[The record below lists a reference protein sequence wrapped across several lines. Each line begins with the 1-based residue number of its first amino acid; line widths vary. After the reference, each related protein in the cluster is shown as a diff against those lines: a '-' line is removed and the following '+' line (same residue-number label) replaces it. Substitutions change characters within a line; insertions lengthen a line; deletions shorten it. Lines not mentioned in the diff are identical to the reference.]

1 MKDLLVGVC
10 SPCMKYTLCSLTI
23 VSTLITASAFADAV
37 VVIGANNKVN
47 LAPVVVA
54 EQPLPSLSV
63 GTKANDLSLSFDGG
77 VKATVPLASAEV
89 KLGSV
94 TVGPKALNV
103 QVGNDNSVTVGPLK
117 VGQKLPKAN
126 IGTTANDKG
135 WFDIRLKDGI
145 GITLPFLSL
154 DVSYPSISLGKDA
167 PKTK

>member
-1 MKDLLVGVC
+1 
-10 SPCMKYTLCSLTI
+10 MKYTLCSLTI

-47 LAPVVVA
+47 LAPIVVA

-77 VKATVPLASAEV
+77 LKATAPLVSAEV

-103 QVGNDNSVTVGPLK
+103 QVGNENSVTVGPLK
-117 VGQKLPKAN
+117 VGQKLPKVN
-126 IGTTANDKG
+126 VGTTANDKG
-135 WFDIRLKDGI
+135 WFDVRLKHGI

-154 DVSYPSISLGKDA
+154 DVPYPSISSPDK
-167 PKTK
+167 K